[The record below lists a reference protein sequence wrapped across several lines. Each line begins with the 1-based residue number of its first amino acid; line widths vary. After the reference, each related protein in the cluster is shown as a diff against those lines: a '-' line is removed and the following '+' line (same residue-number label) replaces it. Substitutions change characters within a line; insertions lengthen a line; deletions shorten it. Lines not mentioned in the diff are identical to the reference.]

1 MSIQAY
7 KYINLNDGKILLKK
21 INIQDTEYKITN
33 KPNGDKILEKIN
45 KNQPDIDKTKQVN
58 TIMNYISKFIENG
71 NKILNDGNNIL
82 HLWRFKMP
90 IFQQKN
96 KQKFGKAKF
105 I

>member
-82 HLWRFKMP
+82 IKTQTNFTTLKLIFKD
-90 IFQQKN
+90 IKN
-96 KQKFGKAKF
+96 IYVK
-105 I
+105 

>member
-82 HLWRFKMP
+82 IKTQTNFTTLKLFFKN
-90 IFQQKN
+90 IKN
-96 KQKFGKAKF
+96 IYVK
-105 I
+105 

>member
-82 HLWRFKMP
+82 IKTQTNFTTLKLIFKD
-90 IFQQKN
+90 IKN
-96 KQKFGKAKF
+96 FYVK
-105 I
+105 